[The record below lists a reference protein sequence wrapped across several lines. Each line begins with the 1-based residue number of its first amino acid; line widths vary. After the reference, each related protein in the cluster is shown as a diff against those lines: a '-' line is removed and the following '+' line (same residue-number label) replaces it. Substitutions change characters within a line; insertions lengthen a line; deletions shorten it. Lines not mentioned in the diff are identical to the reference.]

1 MPGWEPASYPVFFE
15 GFLMRDNKDFT
26 IGRIL
31 SPLIRFMVPVFFAML
46 LQAMYGAVDLII
58 VGQFARSSD
67 VSAVSTGSQ
76 MMLTITNL
84 VISFAMGTTIL
95 LGQRIGEGRGRE
107 GGTVI
112 GGSIC
117 LFAVIAAVF
126 TVVIP
131 LMRNLLSAV
140 MHAPK
145 EAFSQ
150 TAAYIC
156 ICGLGS
162 AFIIAYNLIGS
173 IFRGIGDSMTP
184 LMTVLIACAFN
195 IAGDLLLVA
204 VFHMGTAGAAL
215 ATVFAQALSVIISL
229 LILRKRKL
237 PFEFHLSD
245 IRFNRA
251 VIRKVTSLGLPIALQ
266 DLLVGISF
274 LVLQA
279 IVNSLG
285 LTASAGIG
293 VAEKVCGFIMLIPA
307 AFMQAMAAFSAQN
320 IGAGKYQRAK
330 RALLYAIGVSTAL
343 AVVMFAVTFWR
354 GDLLSSVFSND
365 PAVITAAADYLKAYA
380 IDCLQTCFLFCFIGF
395 FNGLGMTRF
404 VMLQGV
410 IGAFLIRIPVAFLMS
425 REVPVSMFHIGLA
438 TPCSTV
444 LQVIMCLVCFW
455 ITDRK
460 YKNRLDN
467 EVSAV

>member
-1 MPGWEPASYPVFFE
+1 
-15 GFLMRDNKDFT
+15 
-26 IGRIL
+26 
-31 SPLIRFMVPVFFAML
+31 ML

-58 VGQFARSSD
+58 VGQFAHSSD

-76 MMLTITNL
+76 MMMTITNL
-84 VISFAMGTTIL
+84 VTSFAMGTTIL

-107 GGTVI
+107 GGAVI
-112 GGSIC
+112 GGSIS

-126 TVVIP
+126 TLLIP
-131 LMRNLLSAV
+131 LLRNQLSAV

-156 ICGLGS
+156 ICGIGS

-173 IFRGIGDSMTP
+173 IFRGIGDSRTP
-184 LMTVLIACAFN
+184 LMTVMIACAFN
-195 IAGDLLLVA
+195 VAGDLILVA
-204 VFHMGTAGAAL
+204 IFHLGTAGAAL
-215 ATVFAQALSVIISL
+215 ATVFAQALSVMISL
-229 LILRKRKL
+229 MILRKKKL
-237 PFEFHLSD
+237 PFQFHPSD
-245 IRFNRA
+245 IRFNRL
-251 VIRKVTSLGLPIALQ
+251 VIRRVTALGLPIALQ

-320 IGAGKYQRAK
+320 IGAGKYPRA
-330 RALLYAIGVSTAL
+330 RQALLYAIGVSTAL

-354 GDLLSSVFSND
+354 GDLLASVFSND
-365 PAVITAAADYLKAYA
+365 PAVISAAADYLKAYA
-380 IDCLQTCFLFCFIGF
+380 IDCLLTCFLFCFIGF
-395 FNGLGMTRF
+395 FNGIGMTRF
-404 VMLQGV
+404 VMAQGI
-410 IGAFLIRIPVAFLMS
+410 IGAFLVRIPVAFLMS
-425 REVPVSMFHIGLA
+425 KEVPVSMFHIGLA

-444 LQVIMCLVCFW
+444 LQVVLCLVCFR
-455 ITDRK
+455 IAGKK
-460 YKNRLDN
+460 YRVRPQK
-467 EVSAV
+467 